1 MKTPFVI
8 KPATQSEPHTN
19 TSFCQLDLDSDVL
32 EPFDISEGTVE
43 SKFEAPHYI
52 LDLLDMLENIQNEAE
67 ERQKFELAI
76 VSS

>member
-32 EPFDISEGTVE
+32 EPYDISEDTVE

-67 ERQKFELAI
+67 ERQKFELAMR
-76 VSS
+76 V